1 MLTVT
6 LCHDSGGRNDNIRV
20 TVMLQAAP
28 ESLGTYGQEEALGT
42 YGRSLDST
50 AVATSAPGK
59 SAGRGRGE
67 ERISVTVPDNA
78 FTVDSQAPSS
88 FDSYNTNSLS
98 EPVEQ
103 QDSGVI
109 VDLTQKYQST
119 EQNLEPELQINNVV
133 DIRTPNQDS
142 EVLPPIVDLT
152 DTEYNKL
159 NDITLELINEE
170 AVESATPTSA
180 PVLFTYAPAEGPTQA
195 SSNRFSR
202 FAKGLNKLKHKKL
215 YYKLLIT
222 DFLNESGKLFA
233 K

>member
-1 MLTVT
+1 M
-6 LCHDSGGRNDNIRV
+6 I
-20 TVMLQAAP
+20 LQAAP
-28 ESLGTYGQEEALGT
+28 ESLGTYGQEDLGT
-42 YGRSLDST
+42 YGRSADSA

-59 SAGRGRGE
+59 SAGRGKGE
-67 ERISVTVPDNA
+67 ERIAVSVPDDA

-103 QDSGVI
+103 QDNSVI

-119 EQNLEPELQINNVV
+119 EQNLEPELQIDEVV
-133 DIRTPNQDS
+133 DIRTANGET
-142 EVLPPIVDLT
+142 EVLPPVIDLT

-180 PVLFTYAPAEGPTQA
+180 PVLFTYAPEEGPTQA
-195 SSNRFSR
+195 SNRFVR
-202 FAKGLNKLKHKKL
+202 FAKGLSKLKSKKL
-215 YYKLLIT
+215 YHKLLIA
-222 DFLNESGKLFA
+222 DFFNKSGKLFA